1 MSFKK
6 KIFKFSFSQ
15 KILAFI
21 GYVYILLV
29 GYTSKIQ
36 IKNSELPEK
45 LWREKKPFILAFW
58 HGQLND
64 DRTCMEK

>member
-6 KIFKFSFSQ
+6 KIFKFSISQ

-21 GYVYILLV
+21 GYLYILFV

-45 LWREKKPFILAFW
+45 LWKENKLSIIFLVTQNF
-58 HGQLND
+58 LSVF
-64 DRTCMEK
+64 

>member
-21 GYVYILLV
+21 GYLYILFV

-36 IKNSELPEK
+36 IKKN
-45 LWREKKPFILAFW
+45 FISCYGKGFLIQEVQ
-58 HGQLND
+58 QL
-64 DRTCMEK
+64 